1 MFDLSEN
8 LRFSVHG
15 GGDSD
20 GLAGVLDGFLRGME
34 SLFSSPIHESFST
47 YLPGIAAMEN
57 IHPLMVHFPIALLS
71 MFFLLDFSASIL
83 QKPDWRKVAA
93 WFLYLGAVFAGLT
106 MLAGFQAADTVPHGE
121 DVHEI
126 METHEHLGVA
136 IFSLA
141 SLLSVWRLLGKA
153 LLSGL
158 YNVVYLL
165 LAAGLCLLL
174 VFAADLGG
182 LMVYHYGVA
191 VQPVE
196 ALEPVEMHEHQHH
209 HEHEE

>member
-20 GLAGVLDGFLRGME
+20 GLAGLLDGFLRGLE
-34 SLFSSPIHESFST
+34 SLFSSPIHESFNT
-47 YLPGIAAMEN
+47 FLPGIAAMEN
-57 IHPLMVHFPIALLS
+57 IHPLLVHFPIALLS
-71 MFFLLDFSASIL
+71 LFFMLDFSASIL
-83 QKPDWRKVAA
+83 QKPDWRKTAG

-106 MLAGFQAADTVPHGE
+106 MLAGFQAASTVPHGE
-121 DVHEI
+121 NVHEI
-126 METHEHLGVA
+126 METHEHLGVS

-141 SLLSVWRLLGKA
+141 SLLSVWRLLGKS
-153 LLSGL
+153 LLHGL

-165 LAAGLCLLL
+165 IAAGLCVLL

-191 VQPVE
+191 VQAVE
-196 ALEPVEMHEHQHH
+196 ALEPEELHEHHH
-209 HEHEE
+209 HEHDE